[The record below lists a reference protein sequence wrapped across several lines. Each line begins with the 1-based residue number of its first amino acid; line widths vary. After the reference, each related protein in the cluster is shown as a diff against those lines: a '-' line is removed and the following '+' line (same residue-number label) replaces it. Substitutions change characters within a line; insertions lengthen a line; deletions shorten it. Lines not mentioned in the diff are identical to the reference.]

1 MEFSTETGDVGG
13 SATLM
18 LHLLGRCNLTCLHCY
33 MDGAPPRKE
42 RLPLDLVIQ
51 AVSDCRLLDIGALYL
66 TGGEPILYP
75 GLEEI
80 LTIAAYKKLQVTVCT
95 NATLLTERFATL
107 FHDNHVKVNISVDGD
122 EAFHDYFRN
131 CAGAFR
137 ATERGIR
144 RVVEAE
150 VPLTIVT
157 TISRQ
162 NVHALTSLAEW
173 SASVGAVQ
181 FRVQPLLRLGRA
193 TKIMDQCLT
202 DEQLNRLLIEL
213 SDLAN
218 VFGPAGMKC
227 SLVGVTRRFLA
238 AHPCGAYVCNGQGC
252 HRRVAKEIK
261 KLVIRE
267 DGTVLPEITNLSHEF
282 ALGRMEDGPLPV
294 LVSRYFEH
302 GYEKFDHLCRG
313 TYAEVMPTWESAVI
327 PWDQIVAERS
337 HNWLQRPFHSPSQSS
352 GGATLHELAKC
363 SNNPCG
369 SQIHR

>member
-1 MEFSTETGDVGG
+1 ME
-13 SATLM
+13 
-18 LHLLGRCNLTCLHCY
+18 
-33 MDGAPPRKE
+33 GAPNREE
-42 RLPLDLVIQ
+42 RLPLDRVIQ

-75 GLEEI
+75 GLEEV
-80 LTIAAYKKLQVTVCT
+80 LKMATHTKLQVTVCT
-95 NATLLTERFATL
+95 NATLLTERFASL
-107 FHDNHVKVNISVDGD
+107 FRYHHVKVNVSVDGD

-131 CAGAFR
+131 CEGAFR

-144 RVVEAE
+144 TVVEAG

-162 NVHALTSLAEW
+162 NVHMLSSLAEW
-173 SASVGAVQ
+173 SASVGAIQ
-181 FRVQPLLRLGRA
+181 FRVQPLLKLGRG
-193 TKIMDQCLT
+193 IQILDHCLT
-202 DEQLNRLLIEL
+202 NEQLNRLLLEL

-227 SLVGVTRRFLA
+227 SLVGVSRRFLA
-238 AHPCGAYVCNGQGC
+238 SHPCGAYVCNGQGC

-282 ALGRMEDGPLPV
+282 ALGRIEDGPLPM

-302 GYEKFDHLCRG
+302 GYDKFDHLCRN
-313 TYAEVMPTWESAVI
+313 TYAEVIPTWESAVV
-327 PWDQIVAERS
+327 PWDQIVADRS
-337 HNWLQRPFHSPSQSS
+337 HNWVQQPFRSLSQSCE
-352 GGATLHELAKC
+352 GHAPLHELAKC
-363 SNNPCG
+363 SDSQCG
-369 SQIHR
+369 SQAHD